1 MKNNPV
7 SKVLVG
13 LLLGALATTSV
24 AADIVF
30 DPTNYIRN
38 TITATET
45 IKQTALEAQQLA
57 TEINQYKTLL
67 QSMKALDTNVVTD
80 MISRGLIP
88 PGVYDSI
95 GEVNAAAN
103 GVYAST
109 QGIMDS
115 MNGMNNVYAEYGQL
129 MTSLEQESVAT
140 GTSVNQ
146 VLQYHYKQAKEGRAQ
161 ARNQY
166 LELNRLTQNVKQY
179 QARQDGIRKVLTE
192 LGAAPTMVQLLHMNS
207 VQNDLANE
215 QMTHLIQLST
225 IQAEAAVRNS
235 MEKNQEVELENQRV
249 KAAQQVKRQYDNY
262 FKVPT
267 SR

>member
-1 MKNNPV
+1 MKNKLV
-7 SKVLVG
+7 SKLVMG
-13 LLLGALATTSV
+13 LLLAATAISS

-30 DPTNYIRN
+30 DPTNFVKN
-38 TITATET
+38 SITARET

-57 TEINQYKTLL
+57 TQINQYKTLV
-67 QSMKALDTNVVTD
+67 QSMKALDPRIVTD

-88 PGVYDSI
+88 PGSYDTI

-109 QGIMDS
+109 QGILDTMT
-115 MNGMNNVYAEYGQL
+115 GMNNVYSQYDQL
-129 MTSLEQESVAT
+129 MKSLEQESVAT
-140 GTSVNQ
+140 GTSINQ
-146 VLQYHYKQAKEGRAQ
+146 VLQYHYQQAKEGRAQ

-166 LELNRLTQNVKQY
+166 LELNRLSQNVRQY
-179 QARQDGIRKVLTE
+179 QSRQDGIRKVLTE

-215 QMTHLIQLST
+215 QMTHLIQLGT
-225 IQAEAAVRNS
+225 IQTEAAVRAS
-235 MEKNQEVELENQRV
+235 MEKNQDVELENQRV
-249 KAAQQVKRQYDNY
+249 KAAQQVKRQYDSY

-267 SR
+267 QR